1 MCIVIDKITEGH
13 LMIADK
19 EITDNAELI
28 EEVTSA
34 VDLVEF
40 TIEDQ
45 LDLVDNWEEDFLFE
59 DGDI

>member
-1 MCIVIDKITEGH
+1 
-13 LMIADK
+13 MIADK